1 MRKTHASAYG
11 FHTTHTC
18 SPSLASPAIAFASQ
32 REKRVYAERDKGA
45 VCMYKSKR
53 AMMALEMELEEQDEL
68 GLAH

>member
-1 MRKTHASAYG
+1 MPPLMAFIPPIRALLLSPPPPLPLHRK
-11 FHTTHTC
+11 
-18 SPSLASPAIAFASQ
+18 
-32 REKRVYAERDKGA
+32 EKKGSMPKETRDKGA

>member
-1 MRKTHASAYG
+1 MPPLMAFIPPIRALLL
-11 FHTTHTC
+11 
-18 SPSLASPAIAFASQ
+18 SPPRHCLCIAKI
-32 REKRVYAERDKGA
+32 KRVYAERDKGA

>member
-1 MRKTHASAYG
+1 MPPLMAFIPPIRALLL
-11 FHTTHTC
+11 
-18 SPSLASPAIAFASQ
+18 SPPPAIAFASQ